1 MKKSLFN
8 HTLRYAL
15 LALVSAGFVDV
26 GSAQQPIK
34 VREFG
39 VARGVGGGAGFAAS
53 GAVRSGF
60 MIMGIG
66 TSILEAGDA
75 DGDGGVS
82 LVELKKL
89 VASYST
95 AWDVDTN
102 GVITI
107 EELSTGL
114 SALFPTVDVAVA
126 GVRVAPEGATYS
138 AAIPALAP
146 PPPPHVHLAEGLMRF
161 ADANSDGQ
169 ISTEELNAATERW
182 FQASDIDTN
191 SLLTAEEMNAGFH
204 LVAGSPGTRV
214 IIHSH

>member
-1 MKKSLFN
+1 
-8 HTLRYAL
+8 
-15 LALVSAGFVDV
+15 
-26 GSAQQPIK
+26 
-34 VREFG
+34 
-39 VARGVGGGAGFAAS
+39 
-53 GAVRSGF
+53 

-102 GVITI
+102 SVITI
-107 EELSTGL
+107 EELGTGL

-126 GVRVAPEGATYS
+126 GVRVASEGATYS
-138 AAIPALAP
+138 AAIPAPAP

-161 ADANSDGQ
+161 SDANSDGQ

-191 SLLTAEEMNAGFH
+191 NLLTAEEMNTGFH